1 MRQGRITVLP
11 QAWECEVAEWMAV
24 QAAAGH
30 SEASVRTRRG
40 IVRAIAHKLGTPTPD
55 VAGGQLLALAAA
67 ADWSRDYRRS
77 VRTALR
83 SFYGWRVTRGL
94 AEINVA
100 DVLPVVPESRP
111 RPRPAP
117 DAVMAR
123 ALAAGER
130 ERLMAR
136 LGAEAGLRRAEIA
149 RVRAD
154 DLIDDVGGWSLIVTG
169 KGARQRTVP
178 ISDDL
183 AQAIRSYRDPGGRN
197 AGGWLFGGQCDGHI
211 SPGHVGKL
219 LSRAMGEGWSAHK
232 LRHRYASRGFAGTG
246 DLVAVQ
252 RNLGHSS
259 LQTTQRYVA
268 TTDRA
273 ARAVSEAASSQ
284 VAA

>member
-1 MRQGRITVLP
+1 MRKGRVTVLP
-11 QAWECEVAEWMAV
+11 EAWEREVREWVSV

-30 SEASVRTRRG
+30 SPASLKTRRG
-40 IVRAIAHKLGTPTPD
+40 IVRAVAHKLGTPTPAVD
-55 VAGGQLLALAAA
+55 GGQLLALAAGS
-67 ADWSRDYRRS
+67 DWSRDYRRS

-83 SFYGWRVTRGL
+83 SFYGWRVEQGL
-94 AEINVA
+94 ADTNVA

-111 RPRPAP
+111 RPSPAP

-130 ERLMAR
+130 EQLMAR

-149 RVRAD
+149 QVRPD
-154 DLIDDVGGWSLIVTG
+154 DLIDDVGGWSLIVNG

-178 ISDDL
+178 ISDGL
-183 AQAIRSYRDPGGRN
+183 AAAIRAYRDPSGRN

-211 SPGHVGKL
+211 SPGHVGVL
-219 LSRAMGEGWSAHK
+219 LSRAMGKGWSAHK
-232 LRHRYASRGFAGTG
+232 LRHRYASRGFAGTH

-273 ARAVSEAASSQ
+273 ARAVSEAA
-284 VAA
+284 A